1 MSNLENTIKGYLDKR
16 AEEDPLF
23 AESYKKPVVRAAI
36 MRRAKVAAAGFPH
49 YALPR
54 NVVISTEPWSVE
66 NGLLTPTLK
75 IKRGPLCK
83 KFSQEIEAMYAIHN
97 K

>member
-1 MSNLENTIKGYLDKR
+1 MDEKEWEELAKR
-16 AEEDPLF
+16 YDVDPKDPE
-23 AESYKKPVVRAAI
+23 AYKKPVVRAAI

-54 NVVISTEPWSVE
+54 NVVISQEPWSVE

-83 KFSQEIEAMYAIHN
+83 KFAQEIEAMYAIHN

>member
-1 MSNLENTIKGYLDKR
+1 
-16 AEEDPLF
+16 
-23 AESYKKPVVRAAI
+23 
-36 MRRAKVAAAGFPH
+36 MRRAKAAAAGFPH

-54 NVVISTEPWSVE
+54 NVVISQEPWTVE

-75 IKRGPLCK
+75 IKRKPLYE
-83 KFSQEIEAMYAIHN
+83 KFREEIEAMYAIH